1 MANNLFLSNVSFFL
15 GIIGIIVATIPLWG
29 QSNMFYSGI
38 MPILVG
44 TIGFIISLRIKK
56 ELNDDI
62 VKAGLIINPIS
73 IILGLGQ
80 LILYFL

>member
-29 QSNMFYSGI
+29 QSNMCNSGI
-38 MPILVG
+38 MQLLVG
-44 TIGFIISLRIKK
+44 TIGFIISLRIKN